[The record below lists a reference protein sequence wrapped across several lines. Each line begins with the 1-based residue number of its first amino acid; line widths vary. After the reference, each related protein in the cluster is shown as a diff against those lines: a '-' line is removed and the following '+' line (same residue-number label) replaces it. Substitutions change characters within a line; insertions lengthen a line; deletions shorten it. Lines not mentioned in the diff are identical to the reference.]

1 MKVDTI
7 NKNKELTADLDLT
20 KEKAQRIS
28 VPIAEYKIILKE
40 HKLWLFG
47 HQTPKGALS
56 LKIDSSCNP
65 DDRIVTDG
73 GKLLTLECQG
83 QKGHHII
90 VQINGEQFVILK
102 VMFRPE
108 VIEDCGNRDISEFKI
123 HYKIDCKVTSKSK
136 CLSRHGKDKV
146 EPIKDD
152 STVRLVPI
160 SVEPELTL
168 EQTAFTYE
176 RKSFETML
184 KIYNSSDLSYAPS
197 TAIKITDAQLF
208 DASGTRN
215 IPNAVEVQWHRAK
228 ASKIYNPE
236 GSAIIIEGISQQ
248 IVNSEHEVEN
258 IHPKSGYYIGIPLSI
273 DFTKFFNPLQE
284 HDDYRL
290 NIEYQFWD
298 SKDLRKRNGDTNSF
312 YIVVNKNK
320 QRIELG
326 VNLQELRFDGYRN
339 VLTINEE
346 SHFNAPLIVNNANIS
361 MSYRIAIQNTATVN
375 QTEHPDAGI
384 LIKDFRSS
392 ALRFRS
398 GIVAQSNKNSV
409 IDINQI
415 CSVEAYSANEIV
427 LKPRNFISI
436 KLDFRGNSR
445 IDHFVGNNGI
455 KLFEAEA
462 EVDFSFKYYI
472 DETGDRRPSEPL
484 KSYHGT
490 VVFKFEIEPNREW
503 LGIDFGTSAVVALYG
518 NSFGLEEVRTGPATY
533 LRDLK
538 DKKVQGLRQAYTTAS
553 DERRQV
559 TDEELFINSKIV
571 IGDNFPDGTK
581 DVKSFDEYPNGTILF
596 SPGDKF
602 TYTKLLPSLKSMM
615 GLESVPYKSDGETP
629 PPLVE
634 DVYEMAYMQF
644 FNLYLHDLPAQKIVM
659 TYPNTFAPKHIAKLK
674 ELASKCLPT
683 LRQSHI
689 ITVSESD
696 AVAYH
701 YLMKRHLF
709 FGGARDVDRHVLI
722 YDMGAG
728 TLDITFFSNIV
739 NGAGKREIDIKG
751 KFGISMAGNY
761 LDYVLAE
768 IVVDI
773 CSRHGFKDPNGNSF
787 ESYIDLN
794 SGATD
799 VATRSKLKNY
809 VKNQLKP
816 RLANIQDGTMMPEWE
831 GVTESSG
838 SLKDVPLSE
847 VYRHEKFKTFLT
859 DISVGVVE
867 KCNQL
872 FEGGLSKVDAVVF
885 SGRMT
890 SIQTIRSAVITAVT
904 EITGNNVLEVDIAQ
918 DTAQNNA
925 NPNQERKSAVVE
937 GALDYVESFVNSD
950 NIVLL
955 PSKPFFARYCVITY
969 QKIDKKYDVIDI
981 VDNSMRQINY
991 AKSQNINLSDINALY
1006 LIQTF
1011 AVSNQDIIDD
1021 FCHDRNIT
1029 TVLGS
1034 YVPTNLFKFDD
1045 VAVKVICNQT
1055 GNRYEQGVEAVELWV
1070 TNIKRKCTPHD
1081 NINSPAFR
1089 KSVWPIIL

>member
-7 NKNKELTADLDLT
+7 NTDKKRTADLDLT

-28 VPIAEYKIILKE
+28 VPIAEYKISLKE
-40 HKLWLFG
+40 HNLLLFG
-47 HQTPKGALS
+47 RQMPKGALS

-123 HYKIDCKVTSKSK
+123 HYKIDCIVTSKSK

-168 EQTAFTYE
+168 ERDSFTYE
-176 RKSFETML
+176 RKNIETML
-184 KIYNSSDLSYAPS
+184 RIFNNSDLLYAPS
-197 TAIKITDAQLF
+197 TAIRISNVQLF
-208 DASGTRN
+208 DASGTQN
-215 IPNAVEVQWHRAK
+215 IPDAVKVQWPRAE
-228 ASKIYNPE
+228 ASEVYNPE
-236 GSAIIIEGISQQ
+236 SGIIGPNQEQQ
-248 IVNSEHEVEN
+248 IVNSNHEIEN

-273 DFTKFFNPLQE
+273 DFTKLSNPLQD

-298 SKDLRKRNGDTNSF
+298 SKDQRRRNGGTKTLK
-312 YIVVNKNK
+312 IRVKKNE
-320 QRIELG
+320 QRVELG
-326 VNLQELRFDGYRN
+326 VNLQEKRYDGYRN
-339 VLTINEE
+339 VLIIKEE
-346 SHFNAPLIVNNANIS
+346 SYFNVPIIVNNADTHKI
-361 MSYRIAIQNTATVN
+361 YRIAIQNTATVT
-375 QTEHPDAGI
+375 QTEYPNAGVV
-384 LIKDFRSS
+384 IKDFKSS
-392 ALRFRS
+392 ALSFRS
-398 GIVAQSNKNSV
+398 GIVAKSRGNS
-409 IDINQI
+409 DINMNQI
-415 CSVEAYSANEIV
+415 CSVVPSSEYEIA
-427 LKPRNFISI
+427 LLPNKSIII
-436 KLDFRGNSR
+436 KLEFNGNNQ
-445 IDHFVGNNGI
+445 IDHFVGNNGT

-462 EVDFSFKYYI
+462 EVDFSFKYFI
-472 DETGDRRPSEPL
+472 DKTGDRHPSEPL

-490 VVFKFEIEPNREW
+490 VVFKFEIEPSREW

-518 NSFGLEEVRTGPATY
+518 NSFGLDQVRNEPSSY
-533 LRDLK
+533 LRNLK
-538 DKKVQGLRQAYTTAS
+538 TIKEHGLRQAYTTAS
-553 DERRQV
+553 DERRLV

-571 IGDNFPDGTK
+571 IGDNFPNGTK
-581 DVKSFDEYPNGTILF
+581 DVKSFNEYPKGTILF

-615 GLESVPYKSDGETP
+615 GHEFVPYKSGGGAN
-629 PPLVE
+629 PLSVN

-644 FNLYLHDLPAQKIVM
+644 FNLYLHNIPAEKIVM
-659 TYPNTFAPKHIAKLK
+659 TYPNTFAPKHIVKLK
-674 ELASKCLPT
+674 ELAANCLPT

-696 AVAYH
+696 AVTFH

-709 FGGARDVDRHVLI
+709 VGPAGDIDRHVLI

-728 TLDITFFSNIV
+728 TLDITYFSNIV
-739 NGAGKREIDIKG
+739 NGEGKREIDFKG
-751 KFGISMAGNY
+751 KFGISKAGNY

-787 ESYIDLN
+787 KSYIDLD

-816 RLANIQDGTMMPEWE
+816 MLTNIHEGTMMPKWE
-831 GVTESSG
+831 GMKEDSG
-838 SLKDVPLSE
+838 SLDNVPLSE
-847 VYRHEKFKTFLT
+847 VYKHKKFQTFLK
-859 DISVGVVE
+859 DISIEVVE
-867 KCNQL
+867 KCDKL

-890 SIQTIRSAVITAVT
+890 SIQTIRTAVINAVKSK
-904 EITGNNVLEVDIAQ
+904 TGNNVLEFDI
-918 DTAQNNA
+918 AQNNA

-937 GALDYVESFVNSD
+937 GALDYVESFVNSRS
-950 NIVLL
+950 NVLL
-955 PSKPFFARYCVITY
+955 PSKPFFARYCIITY
-969 QKIDKKYDVIDI
+969 KRPNKYDVIDI
-981 VDNSMRQINY
+981 VDNSMERVRY
-991 AKSQNINLSDINALY
+991 SQSIIIDLSDVNALY

-1011 AVSNQDIIDD
+1011 AVTNQDIIKD
-1021 FCHDRNIT
+1021 FCGDRNIT

-1034 YVPTNLFKFDD
+1034 RDTTNIFNTHD

-1055 GNRYEQGVEAVELWV
+1055 GNRYDQGVEAVELWIDG
-1070 TNIKRKCTPHD
+1070 NSQKCTPHD

-1089 KSVWPIIL
+1089 KSAWPIII